1 MSCESCCSGDG
12 AYLVSFTG
20 RATSRGP
27 VFIVCGRCLGG
38 VPEDK
43 RMQMT
48 VLDLERS
55 GLEVAGAQQQVP
67 R

>member
-1 MSCESCCSGDG
+1 MSCESCCAGDG
-12 AYLVSFTG
+12 AFLVSFTG
-20 RATSRGP
+20 RAALHGP

-38 VPEDK
+38 VPDDK

-55 GLEVAGAQQQVP
+55 GLETAGAQQREP

>member
-1 MSCESCCSGDG
+1 MSCESCCAGDG
-12 AYLVSFTG
+12 AFLVSFTG
-20 RATSRGP
+20 RAVLRGP

-38 VPEDK
+38 VPDDK

-55 GLEVAGAQQQVP
+55 GLEAAGAQQRGP

>member
-1 MSCESCCSGDG
+1 MSCESCCAGDG
-12 AYLVSFTG
+12 AFLVSFTAG
-20 RATSRGP
+20 AALRGP
-27 VFIVCGRCLGG
+27 VFSVCGRCLGG
-38 VPEDK
+38 VPDDK

-55 GLEVAGAQQQVP
+55 GLEAAGAQQRRP

>member
-1 MSCESCCSGDG
+1 MNCESCRTVDG
-12 AYLVSFTG
+12 AFLASFTE
-20 RATSRGP
+20 RTTLRGP
-27 VFIVCGRCLGG
+27 VFIVCGPCLGG
-38 VPEDK
+38 VPDDK

-55 GLEVAGAQQQVP
+55 GLEAADAQQRGP

>member
-1 MSCESCCSGDG
+1 MNCESCCAGEG
-12 AYLVSFTG
+12 AFLVAFAAG
-20 RATSRGP
+20 PALRGP

-38 VPEDK
+38 VPDDK

-55 GLEVAGAQQQVP
+55 GLEAAGALQ
-67 R
+67 RTLR

>member
-1 MSCESCCSGDG
+1 MSCESCCAGDG
-12 AYLVSFTG
+12 AFLVSFTG
-20 RATSRGP
+20 QAALRGP

-38 VPEDK
+38 VPDDK

-55 GLEVAGAQQQVP
+55 GLEAAGVQQRSP